1 LNSQQI
7 PDAVRVLN
15 IFGAEY
21 YMPWEDMP
29 PGASVFLPTTATHE
43 QVKPLLRP
51 AAKYLGSRFVV
62 RQRCEFGVFGV
73 RIWRVY

>member
-1 LNSQQI
+1 LTSHQM
-7 PDAVRVLN
+7 PDEVRVLN

-29 PGASVFLPTTATHE
+29 PGASVFVPTTATHE
-43 QVKPLLRP
+43 QVTQLLRP
-51 AAKYLGSRFVV
+51 AAKYLGGKFAV